1 MTVIALF
8 FYVGLPL
15 CIIAG
20 YLRRIALCLE
30 RNEKKGGAE

>member
-1 MTVIALF
+1 MTYIALF

-20 YLRRIALCLE
+20 QLRRIALYLE
-30 RNEKKGGAE
+30 RNEEKGGE

>member
-1 MTVIALF
+1 MTTIALF

-20 YLRRIALCLE
+20 YLRRITLYLE
-30 RNEKKGGAE
+30 HNEKKGGE

>member
-1 MTVIALF
+1 MTTIALF

-15 CIIAG
+15 SIIAG

-30 RNEKKGGAE
+30 RNEKKGGE

>member
-1 MTVIALF
+1 MREIALF

-20 YLRRIALCLE
+20 YVRRIALYLE
-30 RNEKKGGAE
+30 HNEKKGGE